1 MIRRSPRLTT
11 IPPRAHRPG
20 GRMKT
25 RLLAAAL
32 LVAVPLPLLAGQS
45 PTTAAANPRGDPLPL
60 DQAIQLALVHN
71 RQLSTA
77 TLQVD
82 KAGQALAIARTR
94 RLPLVDVNFQA
105 GQLLTP
111 LDFTFPA
118 GAFGTFANIGPV
130 PAADTAISTPRRPA
144 ALLYATVGQPLSQ
157 LPRLNLGIRAS
168 ELDQQAERER
178 LRRARQS
185 VIAQVKRLY
194 YGILQA
200 QSGLEATNESIAL
213 YRELHRVMAERLA
226 QQVVLKGDGLEVE
239 LRLAQAE
246 QTALTQQ
253 HAADTQQE
261 QLNQLMGRD
270 IATPFIAMRVPD
282 APGSQA
288 DLDALTRQAQDRNPE
303 IREARLRVE
312 HADVDRRA
320 TKAERIPEVN
330 LVFTYLSPLNVQVV
344 PNNIAAVSFQ
354 VHWQPLDWGKRGRDV
369 VTKELAAQQVRL
381 ALQDAEA
388 RVALAV
394 HAQMRHLDELRAQ
407 VRIASI
413 GQDLAR
419 ERLRVKTDQVK
430 RSAVLPA
437 DVLQVQAQLA
447 DSGARYQQALLEFW
461 TTRAELDQ
469 TLGEDVQP

>member
-1 MIRRSPRLTT
+1 
-11 IPPRAHRPG
+11 
-20 GRMKT
+20 MK
-25 RLLAAAL
+25 RQLLAAAL
-32 LVAVPLPLLAGQS
+32 LIAVPLPLLAGQS
-45 PTTAAANPRGDPLPL
+45 PTTMAASARGDPLSL
-60 DQAIQLALVHN
+60 DQAVQLALAHN
-71 RQLSTA
+71 RQVASS

-82 KAGQALAIARTR
+82 KAGEAFAIARTR
-94 RLPLVDVNFQA
+94 RLPLVDLNFQA

-118 GAFGTFANIGPV
+118 GAFGTFSSIGPV
-130 PAADTAISTPRRPA
+130 PAANTSISTPRRPA
-144 ALLYATVGQPLSQ
+144 ALFYATVAQPLSQ
-157 LPRLNLGIRAS
+157 LPRINLGIRAS

-178 LRRARQS
+178 RRRAQQA
-185 VIAQVKRLY
+185 VVAQAKHLY

-200 QSGLEATNESIAL
+200 QAGLEATNESIAL
-213 YRELHRVMAERLA
+213 YRELHRVMSERLA
-226 QQVVLKGDGLEVE
+226 QQVVLKGDSLEVE

-270 IATPFIAMRVPD
+270 IATPFIVMRVPE
-282 APGSQA
+282 APAGAA

-312 HADVDRRA
+312 QADIDRRA
-320 TKAERIPEVN
+320 IRAERVPDVN
-330 LVFTYLSPLNVQVV
+330 LMFTYISPLNVQVV
-344 PNNIAAVSFQ
+344 PNNIAAIAFQ
-354 VHWQPLDWGKRGRDV
+354 VHWQPLDWGKRGREV
-369 VTKELAAQQVRL
+369 VTKQLAAQQARL
-381 ALQDAEA
+381 AVQDAEA

-419 ERLRVKTDQVK
+419 ERLRVKTDQV
-430 RSAVLPA
+430 RLSAALPS
-437 DVLQVQAQLA
+437 DVLQIQSQLA
-447 DSGARYQQALLEFW
+447 DASARYQQALLEFW